1 MAFTK
6 FICCVLFIGTIY
18 LSPNVV
24 MGRDIFTAYNHM
36 AKLASV
42 ELELHQALQDYI
54 TSEETKLT
62 KLREFSK
69 NIASARKLNED
80 STTFLT
86 DYAANPIRA
95 YLMLKRFVMQW
106 GQIQKTMEGQQEL
119 ILGRLQDNNE
129 LLPSD
134 VDLDGALKA
143 IARIQETYHLP
154 PSYIAAGL
162 RDQPTDELQLGV
174 QDTYSIGRDSYLQ
187 EKYYNTKIWMEEAL
201 RRMNGSTDK
210 DGINISDILDHLA
223 WVEFKLGNVQQA
235 LNYTVEWL
243 RIDPDHERARAN
255 LIYLTRESER
265 QMGDDSS
272 KVEKPDTEKKKKLKP
287 HQRKRYDYR
296 NFDWP
301 TEKENYKRLCRGD
314 EMLTYEEKQDDN
326 KLKCSYFTKDPLLK
340 IKPARMERVWEKPP
354 IYIFR
359 EFASKKEIEDLKVI
373 SGPQLS
379 RATVHNP
386 TTGVIEFASY
396 RISEF
401 SWLYDTDGLAVA
413 RVNARLAAVTQLDVS
428 TAEGLQVQNYGM
440 AGQYD
445 PHFDFSRPHE
455 LKLIKSFGDGN
466 RIATALLYMNKVEAG
481 GATVF
486 PYVGARL
493 TPSEGDVVF
502 WHNLMRSGDGD
513 FRTRHA
519 GCPIISGTKW
529 VANKWF
535 HEAGQEFKRPCGL
548 TPDAE

>member
-1 MAFTK
+1 M
-6 FICCVLFIGTIY
+6 
-18 LSPNVV
+18 P
-24 MGRDIFTAYNHM
+24 
-36 AKLASV
+36 
-42 ELELHQALQDYI
+42 
-54 TSEETKLT
+54 SE
-62 KLREFSK
+62 
-69 NIASARKLNED
+69 
-80 STTFLT
+80 
-86 DYAANPIRA
+86 
-95 YLMLKRFVMQW
+95 
-106 GQIQKTMEGQQEL
+106 
-119 ILGRLQDNNE
+119 
-129 LLPSD
+129 

-154 PSYIAAGL
+154 PSYITAGL
-162 RDQPTDELQLGV
+162 REMPMEESQLGI
-174 QDTYSIGRDSYLQ
+174 QDTYTIGRDSYHQ
-187 EKYYNTKIWMEEAL
+187 EKYYNTKIWMEEAF
-201 RRMNGSTDK
+201 RQMNGSSYK
-210 DGINISDILDHLA
+210 DGVKLSDILDHLS

-235 LNYTVEWL
+235 VNYTVEWL
-243 RIDPDHERARAN
+243 RLEPDHIRARTN
-255 LIYLTRESER
+255 LIYMTRENER
-265 QMGDDSS
+265 LLGDSSS
-272 KVEKPDTEKKKKLKP
+272 KVEKPDAAKKEKKLKP
-287 HQRKRYDYR
+287 HQRKRYDYK

-301 TEKENYKRLCRGD
+301 TEKKNYRRLCRD
-314 EMLTYEEKQDDN
+314 EEILTYEEKQDDN
-326 KLKCSYFTKDPLLK
+326 KLKCSYFNKDPLLR

-359 EFASKKEIEDLKVI
+359 DFASKKEIEDLKAI

-386 TTGVIEFASY
+386 TTGKIEFANY

-401 SWLYDTDGLAVA
+401 SWLYDTDGEAVA
-413 RVNARLAAVTQLDVS
+413 KVNARLGAVTQLDVS

-445 PHFDFSRPHE
+445 PHFDFSRIKLEKARAVKEHE
-455 LKLIKSFGDGN
+455 LKLIKGLGDGN

-548 TPDAE
+548 SPYE